1 MYENTNTEEV
11 TQRRKSVERC
21 KGLSTSSHGGLT
33 RQDRVDAHALGGK
46 LKGEVLGEGVL
57 GGLGHTVAGHRGG
70 GDGHDGAH

>member
-21 KGLSTSSHGGLT
+21 KGFSTSSHARLT

-57 GGLGHTVAGHRGG
+57 GCFGHAVADHRGG
-70 GDGHDGAH
+70 GDGHDGPH